1 MRSTHQTLAAVL
13 LAALVAAPAPAAP
26 QGTAAARPDWRGT
39 GVVVAILPPPSSL
52 HATRPVIIIRH
63 DPIRGLMDETMDMPF
78 LAASM
83 DLFGDLRPGD
93 RVAFGLKDVP
103 DALLVVGIE
112 RLGAPAAGRARERPR
127 GGRAPPRPPA
137 EAPPAPPPSSGAGLL
152 ARRGAPAPAP
162 P

>member
-1 MRSTHQTLAAVL
+1 MRSMRQELAAVL

-26 QGTAAARPDWRGT
+26 QGTAAAKPDWRGT

-78 LAASM
+78 LVAST
-83 DLFGDLRPGD
+83 DLFGDLHPGD

-103 DALLVVGIE
+103 GALLVVGIE
-112 RLGAPAAGRARERPR
+112 RLGAPAAGRARERRR
-127 GGRAPPRPPA
+127 GRRAPPRPPT
-137 EAPPAPPPSSGAGLL
+137 ETGPGPPDPSRASSPT
-152 ARRGAPAPAP
+152 RS
-162 P
+162 

>member
-1 MRSTHQTLAAVL
+1 VL

-26 QGTAAARPDWRGT
+26 QGPATARPDWRGT

-83 DLFGDLRPGD
+83 DLFGDLHPGD

-103 DALLVVGIE
+103 DALLVVSIE
-112 RLGAPAAGRARERPR
+112 RLGAPAAGRAR
-127 GGRAPPRPPA
+127 
-137 EAPPAPPPSSGAGLL
+137 
-152 ARRGAPAPAP
+152 
-162 P
+162 

>member
-1 MRSTHQTLAAVL
+1 ML

-26 QGTAAARPDWRGT
+26 QGTATPQGPATPRPDWRGT

-78 LAASM
+78 LAAST
-83 DLFGDLRPGD
+83 DLFGDLHPGD

-103 DALLVVGIE
+103 GALLVVEIE
-112 RLGAPAAGRARERPR
+112 RLGAPAAGRAR
-127 GGRAPPRPPA
+127 
-137 EAPPAPPPSSGAGLL
+137 
-152 ARRGAPAPAP
+152 
-162 P
+162 

>member
-1 MRSTHQTLAAVL
+1 MRSTRQASAAVL
-13 LAALVAAPAPAAP
+13 FVALVAAPAPAAP
-26 QGTAAARPDWRGT
+26 QGRAAATPDWRGT

-78 LAASM
+78 LAAST

-103 DALLVVGIE
+103 GALLVVSVE
-112 RLGAPAAGRARERPR
+112 RLGAPAAGRAP
-127 GGRAPPRPPA
+127 
-137 EAPPAPPPSSGAGLL
+137 
-152 ARRGAPAPAP
+152 
-162 P
+162 

>member
-1 MRSTHQTLAAVL
+1 ML

-103 DALLVVGIE
+103 GALLVVGIE
-112 RLGAPAAGRARERPR
+112 RLGAPAAGRAR
-127 GGRAPPRPPA
+127 
-137 EAPPAPPPSSGAGLL
+137 
-152 ARRGAPAPAP
+152 
-162 P
+162 

>member
-1 MRSTHQTLAAVL
+1 MRSTRQKLAAVL

-26 QGTAAARPDWRGT
+26 QGTAAPRPDWRGT

-83 DLFGDLRPGD
+83 DLFSDLRPGD
-93 RVAFGLKDVP
+93 RVAFGLFVSQS
-103 DALLVVGIE
+103 AYACAISTSSTGS
-112 RLGAPAAGRARERPR
+112 
-127 GGRAPPRPPA
+127 
-137 EAPPAPPPSSGAGLL
+137 PSSGIWGGQVSVGWRDSPGSRYG
-152 ARRGAPAPAP
+152 AR
-162 P
+162 

>member
-26 QGTAAARPDWRGT
+26 QGTAAPRPDWRGT

-78 LAASM
+78 PAASM
-83 DLFGDLRPGD
+83 DLFRDLPPGD
-93 RVAFGLKDVP
+93 RVELGLKDVP
-103 DALLVVGIE
+103 DALLVVYNE
-112 RLGAPAAGRARERPR
+112 RLQAPAAGPPR
-127 GGRAPPRPPA
+127 GGPRAPRPR
-137 EAPPAPPPSSGAGLL
+137 
-152 ARRGAPAPAP
+152 
-162 P
+162 

>member
-1 MRSTHQTLAAVL
+1 MRSTRQELAAVL
-13 LAALVAAPAPAAP
+13 LAALVSAPAPAAP

-78 LAASM
+78 LAAST
-83 DLFGDLRPGD
+83 DLFGDLHPGD

-103 DALLVVGIE
+103 GALLVVGIE
-112 RLGAPAAGRARERPR
+112 RLGAPAAGRARERLR
-127 GGRAPPRPPA
+127 GRRGPPSPPA
-137 EAPPAPPPSSGAGLL
+137 EAGPPPPRPAGGASRTECV
-152 ARRGAPAPAP
+152 ARGPGP
-162 P
+162 

>member
-1 MRSTHQTLAAVL
+1 MRSTRQELAAVL

-26 QGTAAARPDWRGT
+26 QGPATARPDWRGT

-78 LAASM
+78 LAAST
-83 DLFGDLRPGD
+83 DLFGDLHPGD

-103 DALLVVGIE
+103 GALLVVEIE
-112 RLGAPAAGRARERPR
+112 RLGAPAAGRTR
-127 GGRAPPRPPA
+127 
-137 EAPPAPPPSSGAGLL
+137 
-152 ARRGAPAPAP
+152 
-162 P
+162 

>member
-26 QGTAAARPDWRGT
+26 PGTPAARPHWRGT
-39 GVVVAILPPPSSL
+39 GGVVAILPPPSSL

-112 RLGAPAAGRARERPR
+112 RLGAPAAGRARGGARPPAPRR
-127 GGRAPPRPPA
+127 GPPPRPPPP
-137 EAPPAPPPSSGAGLL
+137 PPAPPA
-152 ARRGAPAPAP
+152 GAPRPRAGPGP
-162 P
+162 R

>member
-1 MRSTHQTLAAVL
+1 ML

-26 QGTAAARPDWRGT
+26 QGPATARPDWRGT

-103 DALLVVGIE
+103 DALLVVEIE
-112 RLGAPAAGRARERPR
+112 RLGAPAAGRAR
-127 GGRAPPRPPA
+127 
-137 EAPPAPPPSSGAGLL
+137 
-152 ARRGAPAPAP
+152 
-162 P
+162 

>member
-1 MRSTHQTLAAVL
+1 MRSTRQKLAAVL

-26 QGTAAARPDWRGT
+26 QGTAAPRPDWRGT

-103 DALLVVGIE
+103 DALLVVSIE
-112 RLGAPAAGRARERPR
+112 RLGAPAAGRAR
-127 GGRAPPRPPA
+127 
-137 EAPPAPPPSSGAGLL
+137 
-152 ARRGAPAPAP
+152 
-162 P
+162 

>member
-1 MRSTHQTLAAVL
+1 MPPPRREPGGGLPPALAA
-13 LAALVAAPAPAAP
+13 ARAPAAP
-26 QGTAAARPDWRGT
+26 QGPATARPDWRGT

-103 DALLVVGIE
+103 DALLVVSIE
-112 RLGAPAAGRARERPR
+112 RLGAPAAGRAPERAR
-127 GGRAPPRPPA
+127 G
-137 EAPPAPPPSSGAGLL
+137 
-152 ARRGAPAPAP
+152 RR
-162 P
+162 